1 MLKYKK
7 RDLMLFFCNIF
18 LITASNI
25 MKVNLFK
32 EKYLLYRAKNKDS
45 GAFAQVYDIYAEKI
59 YRFIYFKISSQEE
72 AQDLTSE
79 VFLKTWQYIIDGNE
93 IKNLNALFYTIARN
107 LVIDHYRKNSQKDIS
122 LSELE
127 NLQIE
132 PRAEKR
138 EIERVER
145 NIEFSKIENQLVKL
159 KDEFREVIILR
170 YIEGMSI
177 KEIAEILQ
185 KKKGATRVI
194 MYRAINALKELME
207 EKKKD

>member
-1 MLKYKK
+1 
-7 RDLMLFFCNIF
+7 
-18 LITASNI
+18 
-25 MKVNLFK
+25 MKANYFK
-32 EKYLLYRAKNKDS
+32 ERYLLYRAKNKDAE
-45 GAFAQVYDIYAEKI
+45 AFAQVYDIYTDRI

-93 IKNLNALFYTIARN
+93 VKNLNAFFYTIARN
-107 LVIDHYRKNSQKDIS
+107 LVIDYYRKNSQKEVS
-122 LSELE
+122 LSEME
-127 NLQIE
+127 KFGTE
-132 PRAEKR
+132 PSTGKK

-145 NIEFSKIENQLVKL
+145 EIEFSKIEKQMGKL

-185 KKKGATRVI
+185 KKKGATRV
-194 MYRAINALKELME
+194 MLYRAINALKELME